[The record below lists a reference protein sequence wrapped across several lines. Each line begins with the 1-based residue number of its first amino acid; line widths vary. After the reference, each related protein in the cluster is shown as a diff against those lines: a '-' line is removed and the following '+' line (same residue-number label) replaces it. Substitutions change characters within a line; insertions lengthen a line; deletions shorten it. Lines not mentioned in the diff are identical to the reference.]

1 MNAQNV
7 TAAKPKVGG
16 SVFRAPIG
24 TKLPTTYSETLD
36 SAFKNL
42 GYVSEDGVTNGNS
55 PSGDKVRAWGGATV
69 LNYMED
75 KPDTFKMKL
84 IEAFNSDVLKT
95 IYGEKNVT
103 VGENGDIILKATAED
118 PEQFCWVIDMLLKG
132 GRAKRVVIPIASLT
146 EMEEIVYKDN
156 EPVGYGITLSAEPSA
171 DGAYHHEY
179 IQGTVPKT
187 AGT

>member
-7 TAAKPKVGG
+7 TAAKPKPAGAIL
-16 SVFRAPIG
+16 RAPVG

-36 SAFKNL
+36 TAFKNL

-69 LNYMED
+69 LNFMED

-84 IEAFNSDVLKT
+84 IEAFNPDVLKT

-103 VGENGDIILKATAED
+103 VADNGDISLAATAED
-118 PEQFCWVIDMLLKG
+118 PEQYSWVVDMILKG
-132 GRAKRVVIPIASLT
+132 GRAKRIVIPCAAIT
-146 EMEEIVYKDN
+146 EMEEIVYKNN
-156 EPVGYGITLSAEPSA
+156 EPVGYGITFSAEPGT
-171 DGAYHHEY
+171 DGKYHHEY
-179 IQGTVPKT
+179 IQGTAPT
-187 AGT
+187 TT